1 MFKFIK
7 SRFGAVAPAIE
18 TQRETIERVLAEVNG
33 VVAEMV
39 EKPLV
44 TINPATGAVSLALPE
59 QMPDEAL
66 ALPAPDDPSN

>member
-7 SRFGAVAPAIE
+7 SRFGAVAPTIE
-18 TQRETIERVLAEVNG
+18 TQRETIERALAEVNG
-33 VVAEMV
+33 VVAMMA

-44 TINPATGAVSLALPE
+44 TINPATGAVTLSLPE